1 VGETDQPNFTNSMI
15 ELISSR
21 KSMAFIYTWTAV
33 IGALI
38 AGNGFP
44 PVSTTIMALG
54 ASLFITL
61 SVYLYNDVVDGDMD
75 RASPTQIKKDRPLA
89 SGNVSDSYAMAVVI
103 SFAVI
108 GLAISY
114 AAGMLMFKIATVYFV
129 LFSLYSFPL
138 VRLKKMFIIKSLVT
152 ATGPS
157 FTMIL
162 GGIAASGTIGTPILF
177 AAAVQGTF
185 MFFLLPGLADS
196 FDIEEDRAFGVRTM
210 AMVLSWT
217 QKVQLMTLS
226 VLVVM
231 GAALYGY
238 QYLGFNLSL
247 PITVALLSIVM
258 LSKVTKLFKGYD
270 EEMARGVRKVAY
282 AYFTFL
288 PVFMAIGTMNL
299 PFLL

>member
-1 VGETDQPNFTNSMI
+1 VGETDQPNFVNSLI

-21 KSMAFIYTWTAV
+21 KSMAFIYTWTAA

-38 AGNGFP
+38 AGQGFP
-44 PVSTTIMALG
+44 PMNATLMALG

-61 SVYLYNDVVDGDMD
+61 SVYLYNDVIDGEMD

-89 SGNVSDSYAMAVVI
+89 SGKVSDSQAMAVVI

-114 AAGMLMFKIATVYFV
+114 AAGMLMFTIASVYFV
-129 LFSLYSFPL
+129 LFALYSFPL

-152 ATGPS
+152 STGPS

-162 GGIAASGTIGTPILF
+162 GGIAASGNIGIPILF
-177 AAAVQGTF
+177 AAAVQASF

-196 FDIEEDRAFGVRTM
+196 FDIEEDRSFGVRTM

-217 QKVQLMTLS
+217 QKVQMMVFA

-238 QYLGFNLSL
+238 GYLGFNLSL
-247 PITVALLSIVM
+247 PITVALLSLVM
-258 LSKVTKLFKGYD
+258 LSRVNKLFKGYD
-270 EEMARGVRKVAY
+270 EEAARGVRKVAY

-288 PVFMAIGTMNL
+288 PVFMAVGTMNL

>member
-1 VGETDQPNFTNSMI
+1 MGETDQPNFTNSMI

-21 KSMAFIYTWTAV
+21 KSMAFIYTWTAA

-89 SGNVSDSYAMAVVI
+89 SGKVSDSYAMAVVI

-258 LSKVTKLFKGYD
+258 LSRVTKLFKGYN